1 MEQFWAVFSEAMAI
15 VRPLVRAIPGWA
27 VMALIALVA
36 VVIGVAVGVRLSRRG
51 ATRDAT
57 PKPAKAGADEAKPTP
72 ENVALKSYQKI
83 LEDKGVAGKDLDAQ
97 MRDFARHFGDLRDKL
112 KKLVLGDSTYAPIID
127 QARAALGEGAFGRA
141 VGLLAQVGAKDA
153 QTGFD
158 IKRTADRHLTSAAT
172 LKVIA
177 GDLELAQMNYAEAAE
192 LYREAIEALPRENES
207 ARAEYLN
214 KHGTAAYQVGDL
226 TTATASFEEALA
238 LLERTLGVDH
248 PDVATAL
255 NNLALLYYT
264 QGNYAA
270 AEPLY
275 RRSLAID
282 EKTLGAEH
290 PGVATDLNN
299 LALLYKKQGNLAAA
313 EPLLKRALAIK
324 EKAFAA
330 GHPSLVTGLRNY
342 AALLRGLG
350 RIEEAEAFE
359 ARAAQLP
366 PRRSEAAQ

>member
-1 MEQFWAVFSEAMAI
+1 MEQFWATVGEAMEI
-15 VRPLVRAIPGWA
+15 VRPLVGAIPGWA
-27 VMALIALVA
+27 AMAFIAVIAVA
-36 VVIGVAVGVRLSRRG
+36 LGVVVGVRLSRRSG
-51 ATRDAT
+51 PRAA
-57 PKPAKAGADEAKPTP
+57 PAKPAKAAADEAKPTA
-72 ENVALKSYQKI
+72 ESVALKSYQKI
-83 LEDKGVAGKDLDAQ
+83 LEDKGVTGKDLDAQ

-112 KKLVLGDSTYAPIID
+112 KKLVLGDSSHAPLVEE
-127 QARAALGEGAFGRA
+127 ARAALDQGDFGNA
-141 VGLLAQVGAKDA
+141 VRRLAEVGAKDA
-153 QTGFD
+153 RTGFD

-177 GDLELAQMNYAEAAE
+177 GDLQLAQMNYAEAAE

-207 ARAEYLN
+207 TRAEYLN
-214 KHGTAAYQVGDL
+214 KRGTAAYQVGDL
-226 TTATASFEEALA
+226 ATATASFEEALT

-282 EKTLGAEH
+282 EKMLGADH

-324 EKAFAA
+324 EKAFPA

-350 RIEEAEAFE
+350 RIEEAETFE
-359 ARAAQLP
+359 TRAAQLP
-366 PRRSEAAQ
+366 PSRSEAAQ